1 MVQEELRSKEFYE
14 NVYETHVDMVYRIC
28 FTYLKNTA
36 DTEDMVQNTF
46 IKFMEQSESFQS
58 QEHVKAW
65 LIVTAG
71 NLCKNH
77 LKHWWYRRSPVEER
91 DVPVFMED
99 GETRDVMEAVWQIP
113 EKYRIVLYLYYM
125 EGYKSAE
132 IAQML
137 GKSPSTVRTH
147 LERGRQAL
155 KMKLGDGFT
164 NGE

>member
-1 MVQEELRSKEFYE
+1 
-14 NVYETHVDMVYRIC
+14 
-28 FTYLKNTA
+28 
-36 DTEDMVQNTF
+36 
-46 IKFMEQSESFQS
+46 
-58 QEHVKAW
+58 
-65 LIVTAG
+65 
-71 NLCKNH
+71 
-77 LKHWWYRRSPVEER
+77 
-91 DVPVFMED
+91 
-99 GETRDVMEAVWQIP
+99 
-113 EKYRIVLYLYYM
+113 M